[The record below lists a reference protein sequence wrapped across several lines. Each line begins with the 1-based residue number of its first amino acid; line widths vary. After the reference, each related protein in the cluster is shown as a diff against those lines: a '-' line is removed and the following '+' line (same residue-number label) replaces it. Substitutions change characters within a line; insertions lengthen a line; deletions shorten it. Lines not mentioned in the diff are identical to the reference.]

1 MSTTTAPDAAPA
13 RAPRRSLA
21 RLSDYPWRQ
30 RARRQRR
37 VHKRGRQEWLV
48 FIARHSLAIAAAIM
62 FLVPFCFVVLMSFMT
77 SDQALTSDF
86 WPHTWHPENFVQI
99 FSTVP
104 LLRYLGNTVLYSVLA
119 TGFMLLSSVPAAYA
133 LARLRWRG
141 RNAVFLVVIGMMM
154 LPPQVVTV
162 PLYLM
167 WADLGLT
174 GTLWP
179 LILPMLAGDAF
190 SIFLL
195 RQFLLT
201 IPAEYT
207 DAARVDG
214 CGEWRV
220 LLRVVVPMA
229 KPGIAAAAIFQFFYA
244 WNDYYGPLLYTSESP
259 EHWTLSLA
267 LSQFKH
273 LHHVEWNL
281 VMAATL
287 LVMLPVIVVFF
298 FAQKAFV
305 QGVTLTGVKG

>member
-1 MSTTTAPDAAPA
+1 MTPRTGTMVREPLLVAVA
-13 RAPRRSLA
+13 RNS
-21 RLSDYPWRQ
+21 
-30 RARRQRR
+30 
-37 VHKRGRQEWLV
+37 V
-48 FIARHSLAIAAAIM
+48 AIAVAVV
-62 FLVPFCFVVLMSFMT
+62 FLMPFLFVLLLSFMT
-77 SDQALTSDF
+77 SDQALTSNL
-86 WPHTWHPENFVQI
+86 WPTTWHPENYVDI
-99 FSTVP
+99 FRKFPMVDY
-104 LLRYLGNTVLYSVLA
+104 LLNTVVYVVLA

-133 LARLRWRG
+133 LSKLRWRG
-141 RNAVFLVVIGMMM
+141 ENAVFVVIICMMM

-167 WADLGLT
+167 WANAGLT

-201 IPAEYT
+201 IPDSIV
-207 DAARVDG
+207 DAARIDG
-214 CGEWRV
+214 CGEWQT

-229 KPGIAAAAIFQFFYA
+229 RPGIAATAIFQFFYA
-244 WNDYYGPLLYTSESP
+244 WNDYYGPLLYTSEDQSN
-259 EHWTLSLA
+259 WTLSIA

-287 LVMLPVIVVFF
+287 LVMAPVIIVFF
-298 FAQKAFV
+298 LAQKAFV
-305 QGVTLTGVKG
+305 QGVTLTGVKA

>member
-1 MSTTTAPDAAPA
+1 MSVTISTAKPVRRGTMLRDPWLIVVA
-13 RAPRRSLA
+13 RNS
-21 RLSDYPWRQ
+21 
-30 RARRQRR
+30 
-37 VHKRGRQEWLV
+37 V
-48 FIARHSLAIAAAIM
+48 AIAAGIIFFA
-62 FLVPFCFVVLMSFMT
+62 PFVFVVLMSFMT
-77 SDQALTSDF
+77 SDQALTSNL
-86 WPHTWHPENFVQI
+86 WPTSWHPENFVDI
-99 FSTVP
+99 FTKLP
-104 LLRYLGNTVLYSVLA
+104 MLDYIINTMTYALLA
-119 TGFMLLSSVPAAYA
+119 TVFMLLSSVPAAYA
-133 LARLRWRG
+133 LAKLRWRG
-141 RNAVFLVVIGMMM
+141 STATFVVIICMMM

-167 WADLGLT
+167 WSNAGLT

-195 RQFLLT
+195 RQFLMT
-201 IPAEYT
+201 IPDT
-207 DAARVDG
+207 VLDAARIDG
-214 CGEWRV
+214 CSEWQT

-229 KPGIAAAAIFQFFYA
+229 RPGIAATAIFQFFFA
-244 WNDYYGPLLYTSESP
+244 WNDYYGPLLYTSEEQSN
-259 EHWTLSLA
+259 WTLSIA

-287 LVMLPVIVVFF
+287 LVMLPVIIVFF

>member
-1 MSTTTAPDAAPA
+1 VTATVTRPMRRGTTV
-13 RAPRRSLA
+13 RES
-21 RLSDYPWRQ
+21 
-30 RARRQRR
+30 
-37 VHKRGRQEWLV
+37 WLV
-48 FIARHSLAIAAAIM
+48 VVARNSVAIAVAVI
-62 FLVPFCFVVLMSFMT
+62 FLAPFVFVFLLSFMT
-77 SDQALTSDF
+77 SDQALTANL
-86 WPHTWHPENFVQI
+86 WPATWHPENFLDI
-99 FSTVP
+99 FRKFP
-104 LLRYLGNTVLYSVLA
+104 MFDYLVNTVVYAVLA

-133 LARLRWRG
+133 LAKLRWRG
-141 RNAVFLVVIGMMM
+141 GNAVFIVIICMMM

-167 WADLGLT
+167 WANAGLT

-201 IPAEYT
+201 IPDSIV
-207 DAARVDG
+207 DAARIDG
-214 CGEWRV
+214 CGEWQV

-229 KPGIAAAAIFQFFYA
+229 RPGIAATAIFQFFYA
-244 WNDYYGPLLYTSESP
+244 WNDYYGPLLYTSEDQSN
-259 EHWTLSLA
+259 WTLSIA

-287 LVMLPVIVVFF
+287 LVMAPVIIVFF
-298 FAQKAFV
+298 LAQKAFV